1 MLYGYISSDD
11 DREKSGYLAL
21 ALTHPHPKKK
31 KILIH
36 KPDNTPLATV
46 RVVR

>member
-1 MLYGYISSDD
+1 MMTVKKVDILHW
-11 DREKSGYLAL
+11 LL
-21 ALTHPHPKKK
+21 PTPTQKKK